1 MKQPGKYALTGALA
15 GLANGLFGSGG
26 GLFLVPLF
34 TGWAKLPQRKAFA
47 TSGGGDSAPVPCVGG
62 GVLVPGRAGCL
73 RRLALSAGRGGG
85 RPARWENLPRVPLVW
100 VRRAFGLLLLYG
112 GVRAVLAL

>member
-34 TGWAKLPQRKAFA
+34 TGWAKLP
-47 TSGGGDSAPVPCVGG
+47 
-62 GVLVPGRAGCL
+62 
-73 RRLALSAGRGGG
+73 
-85 RPARWENLPRVPLVW
+85 
-100 VRRAFGLLLLYG
+100 
-112 GVRAVLAL
+112 

>member
-34 TGWAKLPQRKAFA
+34 TGWEI
-47 TSGGGDSAPVPCVGG
+47 
-62 GVLVPGRAGCL
+62 GRASC
-73 RRLALSAGRGGG
+73 R
-85 RPARWENLPRVPLVW
+85 ERV
-100 VRRAFGLLLLYG
+100 
-112 GVRAVLAL
+112 